1 MFAELYLTDGTTKI
15 DLLGANR
22 NGVGIALTSMRLSRP
37 QREPSGAF
45 RQVYGAVNES
55 YELKITDRGH
65 DAVAQRQQQLDRMLE
80 QAANYFTS
88 NVEDG
93 LVWLCARTADESNPR
108 YALIYGGMIESYD
121 DVYGQ
126 PFVGNTGMA
135 TMNEIALVIE
145 RSTWQANPP
154 DAPECVA
161 LTNAVEYNPNL
172 TTWSSNRSITNVQS
186 LFTTSAG
193 SVLAGSNLIDRT
205 ADSGGTWA
213 TEATTGTAN
222 LRFWMFAQA
231 ISGRIW
237 AAAGLTTG
245 SAGSTSGIYYSD
257 NDGDTWTQHTASVD
271 FYSVVYRSS
280 DDTLFFGGDGEIRY
294 IQNSGS
300 LSVLSTL
307 PTGKV
312 KAMALSAENTI
323 VAGDEYNVWYVPNN
337 QLSLYVSAADDV
349 GAFLHLVTVGDYLLL
364 TTASYISI
372 SRDDGQTFAIYWR
385 EWGTDALY
393 MLDNGALVA
402 SKSGTTSTYISYD
415 GGFAWVALATMAAQP
430 VRAFTE
436 LGDTYLFAA
445 ANNAVYRRIATDAN
459 ITYGPYDVDCTTP
472 VYVANHRLESNW
484 THIFVYDS
492 SGSSY
497 TAVTPTNVA
506 DNLENSSDQLMF
518 PSPVGTNDAFYIGI
532 QSTAPNPGAFS
543 NFYVHLTEFN
553 YTLTLAV
560 EYYNGS
566 AWTALTTAT
575 MRDTTQSLHR
585 SGTIAWHLPDT
596 AAMTAVAI
604 NSVTAY
610 WIRIRVTATGTL
622 STLLPKFDNIYIV
635 QQPFIEL
642 DNLAGDVPAIA
653 QIKLFNRLDVGAD
666 PLLSQPTA
674 RVIAGLR
681 SVERGERFT
690 AYLNLAQAQ
699 NPPGITVT
707 DSGESAFVTNA
718 TIAAAG
724 QFIRYTPVSTN
735 IWGDHAWVTLDSDLA
750 KDFAGTYQ
758 IYLRYA
764 FYGADDTI
772 SVRLAVES
780 FSFGLQ
786 VVGDEVPI
794 VFEIIETDY
803 ARLAHLGQFTIAP
816 DRYLSS
822 TDAGEQ
828 TRLVIQLKA
837 TTTADDVDLFEL
849 ILIPADEWIGEFY
862 DAGLSSGATAG
873 ASDYVDID
881 SATFPKRIL
890 RSMTRQNGSDLVT
903 SVWQSSASGAFV
915 LQPGQQQRLWF
926 LCESYNAE
934 EVYTPSPHTL
944 LHQVRLW
951 HHARWLG
958 LRGED

>member
-22 NGVGIALTSMRLSRP
+22 NGVGIALNSMRLSRA

-45 RQVYGAVNES
+45 RQAYGAVNES

-88 NVEDG
+88 NVENG
-93 LVWLCARTADESNPR
+93 LVWLCARTADESNAR
-108 YALIYGGMIESYD
+108 YALVYGGMIESYD
-121 DVYGQ
+121 DVYNQ

-135 TMNEIALVIE
+135 TLNEITLVIE

-154 DAPECVA
+154 DSPECVA
-161 LTNAVEYNPNL
+161 ITNAVGYNPNL
-172 TTWSSNRSITNVQS
+172 PTWSSSRSITNVQS
-186 LFTTSAG
+186 LFTTQAG
-193 SVLAGSNLIDRT
+193 SILAGSNLIDRS
-205 ADSGGTWA
+205 ANSGGTWA
-213 TEATTGTAN
+213 TETTTGTAN

-237 AAAGLTTG
+237 AVAGLTTG
-245 SAGSTSGIYYSD
+245 SAGATSGIYYSD
-257 NDGDTWTQHTASVD
+257 DDGDTWSQHTASVD

-337 QLSLYVSAADDV
+337 QLSLYVSSAEDV
-349 GAFLHLVTVGDYLLL
+349 GAFLSLVTVGDYLLL
-364 TTASYISI
+364 GSATYISI

-385 EWGTDALY
+385 DWGIDALY
-393 MLDNGALVA
+393 LLDNGALVA
-402 SKSGTTSTYISYD
+402 SKSTTTSTYISYD
-415 GGFAWVALATMAAQP
+415 GGFAWVALATMAASP

-445 ANNAVYRRIATDAN
+445 ANNAVYRRIATDADN
-459 ITYGPYDVDCTTP
+459 TYGPYDVDCTTP

-492 SGSSY
+492 SANTY
-497 TAVTPTNVA
+497 TAVTPTSVESNL
-506 DNLENSSDQLMF
+506 DNNADQLMF

-543 NFYVHLTEFN
+543 NFYVHLTEYN
-553 YTLTLAV
+553 YSLTLAI

-566 AWTALTTAT
+566 AWTALTTAN

-585 SGTIAWHLPDT
+585 SGTIAWHLADT
-596 AAMTAVAI
+596 VAMTATAI
-604 NSVTAY
+604 NSITAY
-610 WIRIRVTATGTL
+610 WIRIRVTATGSL

-635 QQPFIEL
+635 QQPYIEL
-642 DNLAGDVPAIA
+642 DNLAGDIPAIA
-653 QIKLFNRLDVGAD
+653 QITLANRLDVGAT
-666 PLLSQPTA
+666 PLLSQPSSK
-674 RVIAGLR
+674 VICGLR
-681 SVERGERFT
+681 SVPRGERFT
-690 AYLNLAQAQ
+690 AYLNFAQSQ
-699 NPPGITVT
+699 NPSGVTVADGT
-707 DSGESAFVTNA
+707 ESAAVTNA
-718 TIAAAG
+718 TVAAAG
-724 QFIRYTPVSTN
+724 QFIRYTPVTTD
-735 IWGDHAWVTLDSDLA
+735 IWADEAWITLDSDLA

-764 FYGADDTI
+764 YYGASDII

-780 FSFGLQ
+780 FSFQ
-786 VVGDEVPI
+786 SQIIGDEVPI
-794 VFEIIETDY
+794 IFEGIESDY
-803 ARLAHLGQFTIAP
+803 ARLAHLGQFTVAP

-822 TDAGEQ
+822 EDAGEQ
-828 TRLVIQLKA
+828 MRFVVQFKA
-837 TTTADDVDLFEL
+837 TDTGDTVDIFEL

-862 DAGLSSGATAG
+862 DTERLNAAGLGN
-873 ASDYVDID
+873 YIDID

-890 RSMTRQNGSDLVT
+890 RSLTRQTGSELV
-903 SVWQSSASGAFV
+903 SGVWQSSASGVFA
-915 LQPGQQQRLWF
+915 LQPAQKQRLWF
-926 LCESYNAE
+926 LAESYNTE
-934 EVYTPSPHTL
+934 EVYSPSPHTL
-944 LHQVRLW
+944 LHEVHLW

-958 LRGED
+958 LRGND

>member
-22 NGVGIALTSMRLSRP
+22 NGVGIALNRMTLSRP

-88 NVEDG
+88 NVENN

-108 YALIYGGMIESYD
+108 YALVYGGMIESYD
-121 DVYGQ
+121 DVYNQ

-135 TMNEIALVIE
+135 TMNEITLVIE

-154 DAPECVA
+154 DSPECVT
-161 LTNAVEYNPNL
+161 LTNAVGYNPNL
-172 TTWSSNRSITNVQS
+172 TTWSSVRSITNVQS
-186 LFTTSAG
+186 LFTTQAG
-193 SVLAGSNLIDRT
+193 SILAGSNLIDRST
-205 ADSGGTWA
+205 DSGANWTS
-213 TEATTGTAN
+213 EATTGTAN

-237 AAAGLTTG
+237 AVAGLTTG
-245 SAGSTSGIYYSD
+245 SAGATSGIYYSD
-257 NDGDTWTQHTASVD
+257 DNGDTWTQHTASVD
-271 FYSVVYRSS
+271 FYSVVYRSA

-312 KAMALSAENTI
+312 KAMALSTENTI

-337 QLSLYVSAADDV
+337 QLSLYVAACEDV
-349 GAFLHLVTVGDYLLL
+349 GAFLSMITVGDYLLL
-364 TTASYISI
+364 GSATYISI
-372 SRDDGQTFAIYWR
+372 SRDNGQTFAIYWR
-385 EWGTDALY
+385 DWGIDALY
-393 MLDNGALVA
+393 LLDNGALVA

-415 GGFAWVALATMAAQP
+415 GGFAWVALATMAASP

-459 ITYGPYDVDCTTP
+459 IAYGPYDPECATP

-492 SGSSY
+492 SAGTY
-497 TAVTPTNVA
+497 TAVTPTDVA
-506 DNLENSSDQLMF
+506 DNLDSSADQLMF
-518 PSPVGTNDAFYIGI
+518 PSPVGTNDVFYLGI
-532 QSTAPNPGAFS
+532 QSTAPNASAFS
-543 NFYVHLTEFN
+543 NFYVHLTEYN
-553 YTLTLAV
+553 YTLTLAI

-566 AWTALTTAT
+566 AWTALTTAN

-585 SGTIAWHLPDT
+585 SGTIAWHLSESV
-596 AAMTAVAI
+596 AMSTVAI

-610 WIRIRVTATGTL
+610 WIRLRVTATGSL
-622 STLLPKFDNIYIV
+622 STALPKFDNIYIV
-635 QQPFIEL
+635 QQPYIEF
-642 DNLAGDVPAIA
+642 DNLAGDIPAIA
-653 QIKLFNRLDVGAD
+653 QITLANRLDVGD
-666 PLLSQPTA
+666 SPLLAQPSIKI
-674 RVIAGLR
+674 IAGLR
-681 SVERGERFT
+681 SVPRGERFT
-690 AYLNLAQAQ
+690 AYLNFAQSQ
-699 NPPGITVT
+699 NPAGITAM
-707 DSGESAFVTNA
+707 DSSESAFVSNA

-724 QFIRYTPVSTN
+724 QFIRYTPVSTGV
-735 IWGDHAWVTLDSDLA
+735 WGDQAWVSFDSDVA
-750 KDFAGTYQ
+750 NDFAGTYQ

-764 FYGADDTI
+764 YYGASDVI

-780 FSFGLQ
+780 FSFQ
-786 VVGDEVPI
+786 SQIIGDEVPI
-794 VFEIIETDY
+794 VFQGIASDY
-803 ARLAHLGQFTIAP
+803 ACLVHLGQFTIAP

-828 TRLVIQLKA
+828 TRLVMQFKA
-837 TTTADDVDLFEL
+837 TATGDDVDLFEL
-849 ILIPADEWIGEFY
+849 ILIPADEWIGEFNGSGGL
-862 DAGLSSGATAG
+862 DTAGLG
-873 ASDYVDID
+873 DYIDID

-890 RSMTRQNGSDLVT
+890 RSLTRRNGSKLV
-903 SVWQSSASGAFV
+903 SGVWQSSASGPFT
-915 LQPGQQQRLWF
+915 LQPAQKQRLWT
-926 LCESYNAE
+926 LAESYNVE
-934 EVYTPSPHTL
+934 EVYNPSPHTL
-944 LHQVRLW
+944 VHEVKLW

-958 LRGED
+958 LRGVD

>member
-121 DVYGQ
+121 DVYNQ
-126 PFVGNTGMA
+126 PFAGNTGMA

-154 DAPECVA
+154 DAPECVT

-237 AAAGLTTG
+237 AVAGLTTG

-294 IQNSGS
+294 IQNSGA

-312 KAMALSAENTI
+312 KAMTLSAENTI

-337 QLSLYVSAADDV
+337 QLSLYISSADDV

-415 GGFAWVALATMAAQP
+415 GGFAWVALATMAASP

-459 ITYGPYDVDCTTP
+459 NTYGPYDPDCTTP

-484 THIFVYDS
+484 THIFVHDS
-492 SGSSY
+492 SAGTY
-497 TAVTPTNVA
+497 TAVTPTNME
-506 DNLENSSDQLMF
+506 DNLENNTDQLML

-532 QSTAPNPGAFS
+532 QSTAPNASAFS
-543 NFYVHLTEFN
+543 NFYVHLTEYN
-553 YTLTLAV
+553 YTLTLAI
-560 EYYNGS
+560 EYWNGS
-566 AWTALTTAT
+566 AWTALTTAN

-585 SGTIAWHLPDT
+585 SGTIAWHLAET
-596 AAMTAVAI
+596 AAMTATAV
-604 NSVTAY
+604 NSITAY
-610 WIRIRVTATGTL
+610 WIRIRVTATGSL

-635 QQPFIEL
+635 QQPYIEL
-642 DNLAGDVPAIA
+642 DNLAGDIPAIA
-653 QIKLFNRLDVGAD
+653 QITLTNRLDVGAA
-666 PLLSQPTA
+666 PLLSQPSSK
-674 RVIAGLR
+674 VICGLR
-681 SVERGERFT
+681 SVPRGERFT
-690 AYLNLAQAQ
+690 AYLNFAQSQ
-699 NPPGITVT
+699 NPSGVTVADGT
-707 DSGESAFVTNA
+707 ESAAVTNA
-718 TIAAAG
+718 TVAAAG
-724 QFIRYTPVSTN
+724 QFIRYTPVTTD
-735 IWGDHAWVTLDSDLA
+735 IWADEAWITLDSDLA

-764 FYGADDTI
+764 YYGASDTI

-780 FSFGLQ
+780 FSFQ
-786 VVGDEVPI
+786 SQIIGDEVPI
-794 VFEIIETDY
+794 IFEGIESDY
-803 ARLAHLGQFTIAP
+803 ARLAHLGQFTVAP
-816 DRYLSS
+816 DRHLSS
-822 TDAGEQ
+822 EDAGEQ
-828 TRLVIQLKA
+828 MRFVVQFKA
-837 TTTADDVDLFEL
+837 TDTGDTVDIFEL

-862 DAGLSSGATAG
+862 DTERLNTAGLGN
-873 ASDYVDID
+873 YIDID

-890 RSMTRQNGSDLVT
+890 RSLTRQTGSELV
-903 SVWQSSASGAFV
+903 SGVWQSSASGVFA
-915 LQPGQQQRLWF
+915 LQPGQKQRLWF
-926 LCESYNAE
+926 LCESYNTE
-934 EVYTPSPHTL
+934 EVYSPSPHTL
-944 LHQVRLW
+944 LHEVHLW

-958 LRGED
+958 LRGND